1 MFIIGNCKN
10 NEYILYVDGSGFHIS
25 PSKQVRDVLNNI
37 YDNIQLV
44 GDYLGKSEVCLR
56 QSNTLVRE
64 DGSLASKFLS
74 PLVVSDYVDEE
85 EFTSYI
91 NGVETGKVY
100 IIGVDGCDFKVLY
113 FADYDIGYLLRGE
126 DYFEVKTLLKGN
138 EVAIIGWQGISNPYN
153 GDVYVTVDKYKLIGL
168 SKVSFE
174 IIRDLSC
181 KGANLGIKYI
191 SKDGLIDRESH
202 MFKSHAYE
210 LKGLL
215 SKANTSDNEDTYFK
229 VDKVANDYTILA
241 AGDEMRKLN
250 IKVGVDKIDSISV
263 G

>member
-1 MFIIGNCKN
+1 MFIIGNCKS

-25 PSKQVRDVLNNI
+25 PSKQVRNILSNI

-64 DGSLASKFLS
+64 DGSLTSKFMT
-74 PLVVSDYVDEE
+74 PLIVSDYVDEE
-85 EFTSYI
+85 EFSSYI

-100 IIGVDGCDFKVLY
+100 IVGVDGCDFKVLY

-126 DYFEVKTLLKGN
+126 DYSEVKTLLKGN
-138 EVAIIGWQGISNPYN
+138 EVAIIGWQGINNPYN

-215 SKANTSDNEDTYFK
+215 SKANISDNKDTYFK

-241 AGDEMRKLN
+241 DGDGVRKLN
-250 IKVGVDKIDSISV
+250 IKVGADKIDTVTV

>member
-1 MFIIGNCKN
+1 MFIIGNCKS

-25 PSKQVRDVLNNI
+25 PSKQVRNILNNI

-44 GDYLGKSEVCLR
+44 GDYLGKPEICLR

-100 IIGVDGCDFKVLY
+100 IVGVGGCDFKVLY

-215 SKANTSDNEDTYFK
+215 SKANISDNGDTYFK

-241 AGDEMRKLN
+241 DGDEMRKLN
-250 IKVGVDKIDSISV
+250 IKVGADKIDSITV

>member
-1 MFIIGNCKN
+1 MFIIGNCKS

-25 PSKQVRDVLNNI
+25 PSNQVRTILNSI
-37 YDNIQLV
+37 FDNIQLV
-44 GDYLGKSEVCLR
+44 GEYSGKSEVCLR

-64 DGSLASKFLS
+64 DGSLTSKFMT
-74 PLVVSDYVDEE
+74 PLIVSDYVDEE

-100 IIGVDGCDFKVLY
+100 IVGVDGCDFKVLY

-138 EVAIIGWQGISNPYN
+138 EVAIIGWQGINNPYN

-181 KGANLGIKYI
+181 KGVNLGIKYI
-191 SKDGLIDRESH
+191 SKDGLISKESH

-210 LKGLL
+210 LRDLFNKV
-215 SKANTSDNEDTYFK
+215 NTPDEEDTYFK
-229 VDKVANDYTILA
+229 VDKIANDYTISA
-241 AGDEMRKLN
+241 DEGKKLE
-250 IKVGVDKIDSISV
+250 IKVGANKIDSIVV

>member
-1 MFIIGNCKN
+1 MFIIGNCKS

-25 PSKQVRDVLNNI
+25 PSKQVRNILNNI

-44 GDYLGKSEVCLR
+44 GDYLGKPEICLR

-100 IIGVDGCDFKVLY
+100 IVGVGGCDFKVLY
-113 FADYDIGYLLRGE
+113 FANYDIGYLLRGE

-215 SKANTSDNEDTYFK
+215 SKANISDNEDTYFK

-241 AGDEMRKLN
+241 DGDEMRKLN
-250 IKVGVDKIDSISV
+250 IKVGADKIDSITV

>member
-1 MFIIGNCKN
+1 MFIIGNCKS

-25 PSKQVRDVLNNI
+25 PSKQVRNILSNI

-64 DGSLASKFLS
+64 DGSLTSKFMT
-74 PLVVSDYVDEE
+74 PLIVSDYVDEE

-100 IIGVDGCDFKVLY
+100 IVDVDGCDFKVLY

-126 DYFEVKTLLKGN
+126 DYSEVKTLLKGN
-138 EVAIIGWQGISNPYN
+138 EVAIIGWQGINNPYN

-215 SKANTSDNEDTYFK
+215 SKANISDNEDTYFK

-241 AGDEMRKLN
+241 DGDGVRKLN
-250 IKVGVDKIDSISV
+250 IKVGADKIDTVTV

>member
-1 MFIIGNCKN
+1 MFIIGNCKS

-25 PSKQVRDVLNNI
+25 PSKQVRNILNNI

-44 GDYLGKSEVCLR
+44 GDYLGKPEICLR

-100 IIGVDGCDFKVLY
+100 IVGVGGCDFKVLY

-215 SKANTSDNEDTYFK
+215 SKANTSDSEDTYFK

-241 AGDEMRKLN
+241 DGDEMRKLN
-250 IKVGVDKIDSISV
+250 IKVGADKIALQ
-263 G
+263 

>member
-100 IIGVDGCDFKVLY
+100 FIGVDGCDFKVLY

-241 AGDEMRKLN
+241 DGDEMRKLN

>member
-1 MFIIGNCKN
+1 MFIIGNCKS

-25 PSKQVRDVLNNI
+25 PSKQVRNILNNI

-44 GDYLGKSEVCLR
+44 GDYLGKPEICLR

-100 IIGVDGCDFKVLY
+100 IVGVGGCDFKVLY

-215 SKANTSDNEDTYFK
+215 SKANTSDSEDTYFK

-241 AGDEMRKLN
+241 DGDEMRKLN
-250 IKVGVDKIDSISV
+250 IKVGADKIDSITV

>member
-1 MFIIGNCKN
+1 MFIIGNCKS

-25 PSKQVRDVLNNI
+25 PSKQVRNILSNI

-64 DGSLASKFLS
+64 DGSLTSKFMT
-74 PLVVSDYVDEE
+74 PLIVSDYVDEE

-100 IIGVDGCDFKVLY
+100 IVGVDGCDFKVLY

-126 DYFEVKTLLKGN
+126 DYSEVKTLLKGN
-138 EVAIIGWQGISNPYN
+138 EVAIIGWQGINNPYN

-215 SKANTSDNEDTYFK
+215 SKANISDNEDTYFK

-241 AGDEMRKLN
+241 DGDGVRKLN
-250 IKVGVDKIDSISV
+250 IKVGADKIDTVTV

>member
-1 MFIIGNCKN
+1 MFIIGNCKS

-25 PSKQVRDVLNNI
+25 PSKQVRNILSNI

-64 DGSLASKFLS
+64 DGSLTSKFMT
-74 PLVVSDYVDEE
+74 PLIVSDYVDEE

-100 IIGVDGCDFKVLY
+100 IVGVDGCDFKVLY

-126 DYFEVKTLLKGN
+126 DYSEVKTLLKGN
-138 EVAIIGWQGISNPYN
+138 EVAIIGWQGINNPYN

-215 SKANTSDNEDTYFK
+215 SKANISDNKDTYFK

-241 AGDEMRKLN
+241 DGDGVRKLN
-250 IKVGVDKIDSISV
+250 IKVGADKIDTVTV

>member
-1 MFIIGNCKN
+1 MFIIGNCKS

-25 PSKQVRDVLNNI
+25 PSKQVRNILSNI

-64 DGSLASKFLS
+64 DGSLTSKFMT
-74 PLVVSDYVDEE
+74 PLIVSDYVDEE
-85 EFTSYI
+85 EFISYI

-113 FADYDIGYLLRGE
+113 FADYDIGYLLRDE

-138 EVAIIGWQGISNPYN
+138 EVAIIGWQGINNPYN
-153 GDVYVTVDKYKLIGL
+153 GDVYVTVDKYKLVGL
-168 SKVSFE
+168 SKISFE

-181 KGANLGIKYI
+181 KGVNLGIKYI
-191 SKDGLIDRESH
+191 SEDGLISKESH

-210 LKGLL
+210 LKDLFN
-215 SKANTSDNEDTYFK
+215 KVNTPDEGDTYFK
-229 VDKVANDYTILA
+229 VDKVANDYTISA
-241 AGDEMRKLN
+241 EEGKKLN
-250 IKVGVDKIDSISV
+250 IKVGANKIDSIVV

>member
-1 MFIIGNCKN
+1 MFIIGNCKS

-25 PSKQVRDVLNNI
+25 PSKQVRNILNNI

-44 GDYLGKSEVCLR
+44 GDYLGKPEICLR

-91 NGVETGKVY
+91 NSVETGKVY
-100 IIGVDGCDFKVLY
+100 IVGVGGCDFKVLY

-202 MFKSHAYE
+202 MFKSHAYG

-215 SKANTSDNEDTYFK
+215 SKVNTLDNEDTFFK
-229 VDKVANDYTILA
+229 VDKVANDYTISA
-241 AGDEMRKLN
+241 NGDEVRKLN
-250 IKVGVDKIDSISV
+250 IKVGADKIDSITV

>member
-1 MFIIGNCKN
+1 MFIIGNCKS

-64 DGSLASKFLS
+64 DGSLALKFLS
-74 PLVVSDYVDEE
+74 PLIVSDYVDEE

-191 SKDGLIDRESH
+191 SKDGLIDRESY

-215 SKANTSDNEDTYFK
+215 SKVNTSDNEDTYFK

-241 AGDEMRKLN
+241 DGDGMRKLN
-250 IKVGVDKIDSISV
+250 IKVGADKIDSVTV

>member
-1 MFIIGNCKN
+1 MFIIGNCKS

-25 PSKQVRDVLNNI
+25 PSKQVRNILNNI

-44 GDYLGKSEVCLR
+44 GDYLGKPEICLR

-100 IIGVDGCDFKVLY
+100 IVGVGGCGFKVLY

-181 KGANLGIKYI
+181 KGVNLGIKYI

-215 SKANTSDNEDTYFK
+215 SKVNTLDNKDAYFK

-241 AGDEMRKLN
+241 DGDEVRKLN
-250 IKVGVDKIDSISV
+250 IKVGADKIDSVTV

>member
-241 AGDEMRKLN
+241 DGDEMRKLN

>member
-1 MFIIGNCKN
+1 MFIIGNCKS

-44 GDYLGKSEVCLR
+44 GDYLGKPEVCLR
-56 QSNTLVRE
+56 QSNTLVGE
-64 DGSLASKFLS
+64 NGYLASKFLS
-74 PLVVSDYVDEE
+74 PLIVSDYVDEE
-85 EFTSYI
+85 EFSSYI

-191 SKDGLIDRESH
+191 SKDGLINRESH

-241 AGDEMRKLN
+241 DGDEMRKLN

>member
-1 MFIIGNCKN
+1 MFIIGNCKS

-25 PSKQVRDVLNNI
+25 PSKQVRNILSNI

-64 DGSLASKFLS
+64 DGSLTSKFMT
-74 PLVVSDYVDEE
+74 PLIVSDYVDEE
-85 EFTSYI
+85 EFISYI

-138 EVAIIGWQGISNPYN
+138 EVAIIGWQGINNPYN
-153 GDVYVTVDKYKLIGL
+153 GDVYVTVDKYKLVGL
-168 SKVSFE
+168 SKISFE

-181 KGANLGIKYI
+181 KGVNLGIKYI
-191 SKDGLIDRESH
+191 SEDGLISKESH

-210 LKGLL
+210 LKDLFN
-215 SKANTSDNEDTYFK
+215 KVNTPDEGDTYFK
-229 VDKVANDYTILA
+229 VDKVANDYTISA
-241 AGDEMRKLN
+241 EEGKKLN
-250 IKVGVDKIDSISV
+250 IKVGANKIDSIVV

>member
-1 MFIIGNCKN
+1 MFIIGNCKS

-25 PSKQVRDVLNNI
+25 PSKQVRNILNNI

-44 GDYLGKSEVCLR
+44 GDYLGKPEICLR

-64 DGSLASKFLS
+64 DGSLVSKFLS

-100 IIGVDGCDFKVLY
+100 IVGVGGCDFKVLY

-168 SKVSFE
+168 GKVSFE

-215 SKANTSDNEDTYFK
+215 SKANISDNEDTYFK

-241 AGDEMRKLN
+241 DGDEMRKLN
-250 IKVGVDKIDSISV
+250 IKVGADKIDSITV

>member
-1 MFIIGNCKN
+1 MFIIGNCKS

-25 PSKQVRDVLNNI
+25 PSKQVRNILNNI

-44 GDYLGKSEVCLR
+44 GDYLGKPEICLR

-100 IIGVDGCDFKVLY
+100 IVGVGGCDFKVLY

-215 SKANTSDNEDTYFK
+215 SKANISDNEDTYFK

-241 AGDEMRKLN
+241 DGDEMRKLN
-250 IKVGVDKIDSISV
+250 IKVGANKIDSITV

>member
-1 MFIIGNCKN
+1 MFVIGNCKSID
-10 NEYILYVDGSGFHIS
+10 YILYVDGSGFHIS
-25 PSKQVRDVLNNI
+25 PSNQVRTVLNSI
-37 YDNIQLV
+37 FDNIQLV
-44 GDYLGKSEVCLR
+44 GEYSGKSEVCLR

-64 DGSLASKFLS
+64 DGSLTSKFMT
-74 PLVVSDYVDEE
+74 PLIVSDYVDEE
-85 EFTSYI
+85 EFISYI

-100 IIGVDGCDFKVLY
+100 IIGVKGCDFKVLY
-113 FADYDIGYLLRGE
+113 FADYDIGYLLRDE
-126 DYFEVKTLLKGN
+126 DYLEVKTLLKGN
-138 EVAIIGWQGISNPYN
+138 EVAIIGWQGVSNPYN

-191 SKDGLIDRESH
+191 SKNGLIDRESH

-215 SKANTSDNEDTYFK
+215 NKVNTSDNKDAYFK
-229 VDKVANDYTILA
+229 VDKIANDYTISA
-241 AGDEMRKLN
+241 DEGKKLK
-250 IKVGVDKIDSISV
+250 IKVGVNKIDSIVV

>member
-1 MFIIGNCKN
+1 MFIIGNCKS

-25 PSKQVRDVLNNI
+25 PSKQVRNILSNI

-64 DGSLASKFLS
+64 DGSLTSKFMT
-74 PLVVSDYVDEE
+74 PLIVSDYVDEE

-100 IIGVDGCDFKVLY
+100 IVGVDGCDFKVLY

-126 DYFEVKTLLKGN
+126 DYSEVKTLLKGN
-138 EVAIIGWQGISNPYN
+138 EIAIIGWQGINNPYN

-215 SKANTSDNEDTYFK
+215 SKANISDNENTYFK

-241 AGDEMRKLN
+241 DGDGVRKLN
-250 IKVGVDKIDSISV
+250 IKVGADKIDTVTV

>member
-1 MFIIGNCKN
+1 MFIIGNCKS

-25 PSKQVRDVLNNI
+25 PSKQVRNILSNI

-44 GDYLGKSEVCLR
+44 EDYLGKSEVCLR

-64 DGSLASKFLS
+64 DGSLTSKFMT
-74 PLVVSDYVDEE
+74 PLIVSDYVDEE

-100 IIGVDGCDFKVLY
+100 IVGVDGCDFKVLY

-126 DYFEVKTLLKGN
+126 DYSEVKTLLKGN
-138 EVAIIGWQGISNPYN
+138 EVAIIGWQGINNPYN

-215 SKANTSDNEDTYFK
+215 SKANISDNEDTYFK

-241 AGDEMRKLN
+241 DGDGVRKLN
-250 IKVGVDKIDSISV
+250 IKVGADKIDTVTV

>member
-1 MFIIGNCKN
+1 MFIIGNCKS

-25 PSKQVRDVLNNI
+25 PSKQVRNILNNI

-44 GDYLGKSEVCLR
+44 GDYLGKPEICLR

-64 DGSLASKFLS
+64 DGSLVSKFLS

-100 IIGVDGCDFKVLY
+100 IVGVGGCDFKVLY

-215 SKANTSDNEDTYFK
+215 SKANISDNEDTYFK
-229 VDKVANDYTILA
+229 VDKVANDYTISTN
-241 AGDEMRKLN
+241 GDEMRKLN
-250 IKVGVDKIDSISV
+250 IKVGADKIDIITV

>member
-1 MFIIGNCKN
+1 MFIIGNCKS

-25 PSKQVRDVLNNI
+25 PSKQVRNILSNI

-74 PLVVSDYVDEE
+74 PLVVNDYVDEE

-100 IIGVDGCDFKVLY
+100 IVGVDGCDFKVLY
-113 FADYDIGYLLRGE
+113 FADYDIGYLLRGG

-138 EVAIIGWQGISNPYN
+138 EVAIIGWQGINNPYN

-181 KGANLGIKYI
+181 KGANLSIKYI

-215 SKANTSDNEDTYFK
+215 SKANISDNEDTYFK
-229 VDKVANDYTILA
+229 VDKVANDYTISA
-241 AGDEMRKLN
+241 DEGKKLN
-250 IKVGVDKIDSISV
+250 IKVGANKIDSIVV

>member
-1 MFIIGNCKN
+1 MFIIGNCKS
-10 NEYILYVDGSGFHIS
+10 NEYILYVDDSGFHIS
-25 PSKQVRDVLNNI
+25 PSKQVRTILSNI

-64 DGSLASKFLS
+64 DGSLTSKFMT
-74 PLVVSDYVDEE
+74 PLIVSDYVDEE
-85 EFTSYI
+85 EFISYI

-100 IIGVDGCDFKVLY
+100 IIGVEGCDFKVLY
-113 FADYDIGYLLRGE
+113 FADYDIGYLLRDE

-138 EVAIIGWQGISNPYN
+138 EVAIIGWQGIGNPYN

-210 LKGLL
+210 LRNLFNKV
-215 SKANTSDNEDTYFK
+215 NTPDEEDTYFK
-229 VDKVANDYTILA
+229 VDKIANDYTILA
-241 AGDEMRKLN
+241 DEGKKLE
-250 IKVGVDKIDSISV
+250 IKVGANKIDSIVV

>member
-1 MFIIGNCKN
+1 MFIIGNCKS

-25 PSKQVRDVLNNI
+25 PSKQVRNILSNI

-64 DGSLASKFLS
+64 DGSLTSKFMT
-74 PLVVSDYVDEE
+74 PLIVSDYVDEE

-100 IIGVDGCDFKVLY
+100 IVGVDGCDFKVLY

-126 DYFEVKTLLKGN
+126 DYSEVKTLLKGN
-138 EVAIIGWQGISNPYN
+138 EVAIIGWQGINNPYN

-215 SKANTSDNEDTYFK
+215 NKANISDNEDTYFK

-241 AGDEMRKLN
+241 DGDGVRKLN
-250 IKVGVDKIDSISV
+250 IKVGADKIDTVTV

>member
-1 MFIIGNCKN
+1 MFIIGNCKS

-25 PSKQVRDVLNNI
+25 PSKQVRNILNNI

-85 EFTSYI
+85 EFISYI

-100 IIGVDGCDFKVLY
+100 IVGVDGCDFKVLY

-126 DYFEVKTLLKGN
+126 DYSEVKTLLKGN
-138 EVAIIGWQGISNPYN
+138 EVAIIGWQGINNPYN

-181 KGANLGIKYI
+181 KGVNLGIKYI
-191 SKDGLIDRESH
+191 SEDGLISKESH

-210 LKGLL
+210 LRDLFNKV
-215 SKANTSDNEDTYFK
+215 NTPDEGDTYFK
-229 VDKVANDYTILA
+229 VDKVANDYTISA
-241 AGDEMRKLN
+241 EEGKKLN
-250 IKVGVDKIDSISV
+250 IKVGANKIDSIIV

>member
-1 MFIIGNCKN
+1 MFIIGNCKS

-25 PSKQVRDVLNNI
+25 PSKQVRNILSNI

-64 DGSLASKFLS
+64 DGSLTSKFMT
-74 PLVVSDYVDEE
+74 PLIVSDYVDEE

-100 IIGVDGCDFKVLY
+100 IVGVDGCDFKVLY

-126 DYFEVKTLLKGN
+126 DYSEVKTLLKGN
-138 EVAIIGWQGISNPYN
+138 EVAIIGWQGINNPYN

-174 IIRDLSC
+174 IIRDLSS

-215 SKANTSDNEDTYFK
+215 SKANISDNKDTYFK

-241 AGDEMRKLN
+241 DGDGVRKLN
-250 IKVGVDKIDSISV
+250 IKVGADKIDTVTV